1 MTATHSFR
9 QVFGKDPTVSA
20 YAPGRVNLIGDHTDY
35 NQGYV
40 LPTVIPLQ
48 TTVEAATGS
57 GQHAVYSATL
67 DRMVHFDGG
76 ELSDF
81 ARYVGGCVRILEAR
95 GVEVPPLQ
103 LRIGSDVP
111 VASGLASSAAL
122 EVATI
127 RAIDALLKLTLGAE
141 EIALLAHK
149 AEVEYAGVACGIMD
163 QMACSLGRLGLMLFL
178 DTMTLERRLQPM
190 PEGSELLIIDSGIP
204 RALGA
209 TQYNQRRAECEQ
221 AAAMLGVESLRF
233 ITDPAIVERLP
244 SPLKERARHVVS
256 ENARVLAALGADA
269 AQFGGL
275 MNASHASLRDDY
287 AVSLPALDEIVA
299 ALQNEP
305 AVFGARLTGAGFG
318 GCCVALVREGQA
330 GNIGKRITGRRFS
343 ASTPSIIIP
352 R

>member
-163 QMACSLGRLGLMLFL
+163 QMACSLGHSRP
-178 DTMTLERRLQPM
+178 D
-190 PEGSELLIIDSGIP
+190 
-204 RALGA
+204 
-209 TQYNQRRAECEQ
+209 
-221 AAAMLGVESLRF
+221 
-233 ITDPAIVERLP
+233 
-244 SPLKERARHVVS
+244 
-256 ENARVLAALGADA
+256 
-269 AQFGGL
+269 
-275 MNASHASLRDDY
+275 
-287 AVSLPALDEIVA
+287 
-299 ALQNEP
+299 
-305 AVFGARLTGAGFG
+305 AVFGYDDTGAASATDAGGFRTSNYRQWDPARIGRNAIQSASCRMRASGCYARG
-318 GCCVALVREGQA
+318 GKSAVYHRPSECGAAPLAAQRTGSPRRKRKRARACRARRRCGAVRGFNECVACQSTRRLRRLVA
-330 GNIGKRITGRRFS
+330 GIGRNCRCSTER
-343 ASTPSIIIP
+343 ASGVWRTPDRCGIW
-352 R
+352 RLLRGAC